1 MRQSKRSLGAS
12 RCITLWKGTY
22 LGRKSWQMVRVTLV
36 SLVVQTQASAHL
48 LFAGMMVVSCSWHQ
62 GCWDPF
68 TKAGVGP
75 LRRHADEGKMLSVH
89 LLLDCLQPNCAPTP
103 FSREGISTETASV
116 CKQSPSDAPK
126 RQNLGRLH
134 SHTEMI
140 HIFRNKQ
147 KVGFSWR
154 THQPQAGTHPGF

>member
-1 MRQSKRSLGAS
+1 MHYIVERYIFGEKVMADGKGYFSKPCCADPSQCPSSVCRDDG
-12 RCITLWKGTY
+12 C
-22 LGRKSWQMVRVTLV
+22 
-36 SLVVQTQASAHL
+36 L
-48 LFAGMMVVSCSWHQ
+48 LFLASG
-62 GCWDPF
+62 GL
-68 TKAGVGP
+68 GP
-75 LRRHADEGKMLSVH
+75 LHKGRCGSLRRHADEGKMLSVH